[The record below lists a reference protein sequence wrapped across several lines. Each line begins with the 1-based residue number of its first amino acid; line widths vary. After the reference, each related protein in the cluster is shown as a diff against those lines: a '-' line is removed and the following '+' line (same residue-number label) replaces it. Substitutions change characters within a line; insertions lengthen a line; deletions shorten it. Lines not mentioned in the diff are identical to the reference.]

1 MLRTLHAEV
10 SKGPQQDGVLH
21 LGVKFCIFLRF
32 CACNDLELFD
42 IFCPGMQFIIQRTY
56 LRASQYIAAQNFE
69 ENSSLDCFPWEKSV
83 CRIFPNIIFEE
94 TEKVHYDKMDA

>member
-21 LGVKFCIFLRF
+21 SGVKFCNSLRF

-42 IFCPGMQFIIQRTY
+42 IFCPGMQFIFHNPEDIF
-56 LRASQYIAAQNFE
+56 ASIPIY
-69 ENSSLDCFPWEKSV
+69 S
-83 CRIFPNIIFEE
+83 
-94 TEKVHYDKMDA
+94 DAEF

>member
-21 LGVKFCIFLRF
+21 SGVKFCNSLRF

-56 LRASQYIAAQNFE
+56 LRASQYIATQNFE
-69 ENSSLDCFPWEKSV
+69 ANFPLDCFPWEKYG
-83 CRIFPNIIFEE
+83 CRISPDIIFEE
-94 TEKVHYDKMDA
+94 TKKSNYDKRDA